1 MPAAVEAMSEA
12 AELEARI
19 NACTGDAERRMLQQQ
34 LSEKRQAI
42 ALRLE
47 KLRTSGSL

>member
-1 MPAAVEAMSEA
+1 MMKAAA
-12 AELEARI
+12 ALEGRLA
-19 NACTGDAERRMLQQQ
+19 ACADEAERVALQRQ

-47 KLRTSGSL
+47 KLRMSGSL